1 MKKLIYVV
9 VAALLIV
16 ATGCKKTES
25 GNPELSL
32 NITSIS
38 APADGME
45 ASILF
50 EVKNGVAGESVS
62 VEYPSECSWIYGLEY
77 DKSDKGNISFKIQKS
92 YEGVSRSVDMVVS
105 YPGVE
110 SVVVKISQEAGTPLP
125 FTITIKEVTPTNI
138 RAEVSAKDAGV
149 SYIAMVS
156 TKSSMEEEGLYI
168 DDDALFQDDMEYF
181 NYLADLY
188 ERSIEEQ
195 MTHHIHTGVY
205 TLDYFARQDGKEY
218 VVYAYGIDPQTLER
232 TTDIMRVDVMTEKQQ
247 MIDAKFDI
255 NVEMDGCDVF
265 VKLNTQHNGYYYM
278 MVMECSYF
286 DNFPGMTQEEV
297 VRDIWVTNLYNYTV
311 AYGMTL
317 SQFIAMYCKSGSTLE
332 AQYSAKASTDH
343 VVIAF
348 AVDDQTGLPCSELS
362 KEYFTTFTPDP
373 SDIQIKLTVSD
384 ITAYSVHVKVEPSN
398 NDPYTAGIYPADRV
412 DGKSEDEIFQY
423 MSTESY
429 LKEIQGG
436 FEESMSGLEAN
447 TDYYVIACGY
457 KGGVRTSSLFKV
469 PFTTKEASTADIQV
483 NVDCSKYWS
492 MKELAEADPYFKDF
506 TEDAVVLV
514 QSSLEP
520 EGTEGTIYFAIL
532 VANSIIGD
540 TDESN
545 VDYLLG
551 NGPSEE
557 MELYTLDFDV
567 EYVAISIASDND
579 GNLGKL
585 RYQYFTL
592 KESGVNH
599 NVDELLGM
607 LQSPAKVF
615 SADVMESF
623 KSASLK
629 KNNQKMLHKFA
640 F

>member
-1 MKKLIYVV
+1 M
-9 VAALLIV
+9 
-16 ATGCKKTES
+16 
-25 GNPELSL
+25 
-32 NITSIS
+32 
-38 APADGME
+38 
-45 ASILF
+45 
-50 EVKNGVAGESVS
+50 
-62 VEYPSECSWIYGLEY
+62 
-77 DKSDKGNISFKIQKS
+77 
-92 YEGVSRSVDMVVS
+92 
-105 YPGVE
+105 
-110 SVVVKISQEAGTPLP
+110 
-125 FTITIKEVTPTNI
+125 
-138 RAEVSAKDAGV
+138 
-149 SYIAMVS
+149 
-156 TKSSMEEEGLYI
+156 
-168 DDDALFQDDMEYF
+168 
-181 NYLADLY
+181 
-188 ERSIEEQ
+188 
-195 MTHHIHTGVY
+195 
-205 TLDYFARQDGKEY
+205 
-218 VVYAYGIDPQTLER
+218 
-232 TTDIMRVDVMTEKQQ
+232 
-247 MIDAKFDI
+247 
-255 NVEMDGCDVF
+255 
-265 VKLNTQHNGYYYM
+265 
-278 MVMECSYF
+278 
-286 DNFPGMTQEEV
+286 
-297 VRDIWVTNLYNYTV
+297 
-311 AYGMTL
+311 
-317 SQFIAMYCKSGSTLE
+317 
-332 AQYSAKASTDH
+332 
-343 VVIAF
+343 
-348 AVDDQTGLPCSELS
+348 
-362 KEYFTTFTPDP
+362 
-373 SDIQIKLTVSD
+373 
-384 ITAYSVHVKVEPSN
+384 
-398 NDPYTAGIYPADRV
+398 
-412 DGKSEDEIFQY
+412 
-423 MSTESY
+423 
-429 LKEIQGG
+429 
-436 FEESMSGLEAN
+436 
-447 TDYYVIACGY
+447 
-457 KGGVRTSSLFKV
+457 

-567 EYVAISIASDND
+567 EYVAISIASDKD